1 MADTLALEKLYNDVV
16 ERFDDESTAI
26 SNVFGWQTPKHR
38 GAQQNRICWVPGDP
52 SGSAG
57 QVSGARNPGGNPRCI
72 GTLDE
77 LFTVFIEAKD
87 ISSAENELKQ
97 YKAARFMFDT
107 WYRAAYLSVKNLLS
121 IKSASWMVDRTARRY
136 GATLQVIC
144 EIKAMIPDL
153 AYTNAS
159 EDQDL
164 EATAAIEL
172 DSDNTAPVAS
182 EEIDIPPLEEI

>member
-16 ERFDDESTAI
+16 SRFFSESTNI
-26 SNVFGWQTPKHR
+26 SNVFGWQSTRHR

-52 SGSAG
+52 SGAAG
-57 QVSGARNPGGNPRCI
+57 QVSSARNPGGNPRAI

-77 LFTVFIEAKD
+77 LFTVYIEAKD
-87 ISSAENELKQ
+87 LTSAENELLQ
-97 YKAARFMFDT
+97 YKAARFIFDT

-121 IKSASWMVDRTARRY
+121 VKSTSWMVDRTTRRF

-144 EIKAMIPDL
+144 EIKAMVPDSVYID
-153 AYTNAS
+153 AAES
-159 EDQDL
+159 EDL

-172 DSDNTAPVAS
+172 DSDGIDPVAS
-182 EEIDIPPLEEI
+182 EDLEIPPLEES